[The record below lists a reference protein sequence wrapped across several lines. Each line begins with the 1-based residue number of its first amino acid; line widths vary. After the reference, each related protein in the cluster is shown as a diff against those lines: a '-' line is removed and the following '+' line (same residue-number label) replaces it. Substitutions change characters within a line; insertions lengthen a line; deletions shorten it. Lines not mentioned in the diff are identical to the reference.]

1 LLRCVLSGVEELRQV
16 LSEYHSILM
25 TVDGERTEEDRR
37 RLANLGT
44 KLDLMMNLNE
54 EDQKRLWQ
62 VADDIYNEE
71 DIERRRA
78 LDNPLMV
85 AGRLV
90 LKNEWEKI
98 KLELRG

>member
-1 LLRCVLSGVEELRQV
+1 
-16 LSEYHSILM
+16 M

>member
-1 LLRCVLSGVEELRQV
+1 
-16 LSEYHSILM
+16 
-25 TVDGERTEEDRR
+25 
-37 RLANLGT
+37 
-44 KLDLMMNLNE
+44 MMNLNE

-78 LDNPLMV
+78 LDKPLMV

-90 LKNEWEKI
+90 LKNEWEKV
-98 KLELRG
+98 KLELRGEGS